1 MNRADRRSVG
11 TCWSLESRRRTNEL
25 LGGKHEK
32 VGREPRPV
40 GIGAH
45 LEKNR
50 RTRGLARGNPQQ
62 NAQAHQGS
70 RPGRRRG
77 VEVDGHSDLVARR
90 HNLHWRILQEC
101 REAYLLQGRVSEGS
115 GPSLQLE
122 TRRKRTQR
130 DRHPRRRRSC
140 RVRLQGARS
149 PSRRPQ
155 PFWPVE
161 TVEES
166 EFLRARFKTCD
177 GPLVQGQPTRHGR
190 AWRNR
195 YWMTRS

>member
-1 MNRADRRSVG
+1 M
-11 TCWSLESRRRTNEL
+11 E
-25 LGGKHEK
+25 HEK

-90 HNLHWRILQEC
+90 HHLHWRILQEC

-115 GPSLQLE
+115 GPSL
-122 TRRKRTQR
+122 RKVAYQR
-130 DRHPRRRRSC
+130 DTVYDWILDDEWPAVKARLEARLARH
-140 RVRLQGARS
+140 
-149 PSRRPQ
+149 
-155 PFWPVE
+155 
-161 TVEES
+161 
-166 EFLRARFKTCD
+166 
-177 GPLVQGQPTRHGR
+177 
-190 AWRNR
+190 
-195 YWMTRS
+195 